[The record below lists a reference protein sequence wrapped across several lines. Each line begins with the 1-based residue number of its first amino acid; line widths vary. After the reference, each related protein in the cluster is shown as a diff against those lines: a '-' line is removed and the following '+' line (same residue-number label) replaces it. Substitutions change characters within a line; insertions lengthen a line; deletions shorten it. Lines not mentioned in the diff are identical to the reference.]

1 MTDGCTTDI
10 YVVMPDLG
18 VLFQEEEAND
28 GAAVWTVEHDVITA
42 SNGGSINAAYTDTKL

>member
-10 YVVMPDLG
+10 CVVMTDLG

-28 GAAVWTVEHDVITA
+28 GASVWTVEHDVITA
-42 SNGGSINAAYTDTKL
+42 SNGGNINAAYTDTKL